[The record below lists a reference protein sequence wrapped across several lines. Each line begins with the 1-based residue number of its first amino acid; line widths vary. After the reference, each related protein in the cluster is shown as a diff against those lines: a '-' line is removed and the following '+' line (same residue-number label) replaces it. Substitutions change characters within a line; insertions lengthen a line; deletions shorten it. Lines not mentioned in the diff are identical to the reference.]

1 MLEKKACAATVADSN
16 KRMDSG
22 DIERWQWRKKKI
34 RSKVKLEEFQAWKFT
49 VGAQKQIVI
58 SVKEVLK
65 NKFSFYFFYILFFFS
80 SSTSF
85 FILHDI
91 SIAYSHAN
99 LYEIGEK
106 FYT

>member
-1 MLEKKACAATVADSN
+1 MKKEKDPIKS
-16 KRMDSG
+16 
-22 DIERWQWRKKKI
+22 QI
-34 RSKVKLEEFQAWKFT
+34 RRVSAWKFT

-58 SVKEVLK
+58 SVTEVLK